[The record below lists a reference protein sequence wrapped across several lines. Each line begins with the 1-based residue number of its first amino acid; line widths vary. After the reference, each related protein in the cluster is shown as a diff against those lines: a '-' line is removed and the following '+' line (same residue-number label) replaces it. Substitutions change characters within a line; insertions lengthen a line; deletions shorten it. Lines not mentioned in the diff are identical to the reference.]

1 MSDKMGAAPRA
12 RQVVDDPQGLRPSA
26 RRDSVEKSQQTKGE
40 SLPMASRPATTTK
53 KVAVPKAVAKR
64 PEKAAPAPKAARM
77 AAPKKVAE
85 TVTLKAVF
93 EQLAVEHEMPKK
105 QAHALAA
112 GLVDRVTGILQNG
125 DRLRMSGLGIIE
137 VKDRPAR
144 MGRNPATGAAVQ
156 IAASKKVAFRA
167 AKELKAAV

>member
-1 MSDKMGAAPRA
+1 
-12 RQVVDDPQGLRPSA
+12 
-26 RRDSVEKSQQTKGE
+26 
-40 SLPMASRPATTTK
+40 MASKPAIQVKTAAAATTAAK
-53 KVAVPKAVAKR
+53 KPGKPVMTAAKK
-64 PEKAAPAPKAARM
+64 PAAKT
-77 AAPKKVAE
+77 APKKSAE
-85 TVTLKAVF
+85 TITLKTVF
-93 EQLAVEHEMPKK
+93 EQLVEAHDLPKK
-105 QAHALAA
+105 QAQSLLTGFVAS
-112 GLVDRVTGILQNG
+112 VTTILQNG